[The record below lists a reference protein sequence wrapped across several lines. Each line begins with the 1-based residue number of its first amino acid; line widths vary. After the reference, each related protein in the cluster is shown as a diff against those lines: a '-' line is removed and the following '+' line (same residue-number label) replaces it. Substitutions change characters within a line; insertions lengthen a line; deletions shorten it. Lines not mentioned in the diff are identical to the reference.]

1 MIQRFTEIR
10 VQTKGQ
16 GLYEITDDVIT
27 ECSHAGVLNGLINLS
42 ILHTSASMLI
52 QENADDDVLADLHR
66 YFNGLVPRGAGYR
79 HESEGDDDM
88 PAHIR
93 SALTTTNLSVSV
105 KDYKLV
111 LGKWQGLFVFEHRDR
126 PHDRKIMCHILGQ
139 LKEW

>member
-10 VQTKGQ
+10 VQTRGQ
-16 GLYEITDDVIT
+16 GLYEITDEVIT
-27 ECSHAGVLNGLINLS
+27 ECSRAGILNGLVNLS

-52 QENADDDVLADLHR
+52 QENADDDVLADLHH
-66 YFNGLVPRGAGYR
+66 YFNELVPRDAGYR
-79 HESEGDDDM
+79 HQSEGVDDM

-93 SALTTTNLSVSV
+93 AVLTTTNLSLSI
-105 KDYKLV
+105 KNYKLV

-139 LKEW
+139 